1 MEITIHIAED
11 LARSLGH
18 ESGDLSR
25 RTLEALAIDG
35 HRSGE
40 LTEEQVRRIL
50 GYGTRMQVHEFLKE
64 HDVYLN
70 YGREGLEQDLQTL
83 SVPLQRFCRAF
94 WYLYVA
100 KRAAKSP

>member
-1 MEITIHIAED
+1 MEITIHIPED
-11 LARSLGH
+11 LARSLGQA
-18 ESGDLSR
+18 SGDLSR

-35 HRSGE
+35 YRSGE

-70 YGREGLEQDLQTL
+70 CGLEDLEQDLQTL
-83 SVPLQRFCRAF
+83 R
-94 WYLYVA
+94 
-100 KRAAKSP
+100 

>member
-1 MEITIHIAED
+1 MEITIHIPED
-11 LARSLGH
+11 LARSLGKQ
-18 ESGDLSR
+18 SGGLSR

-35 HRSGE
+35 YRSGE

-70 YGREGLEQDLQTL
+70 YGLQDLEQDLQTL
-83 SVPLQRFCRAF
+83 RQVHEKESARVE
-94 WYLYVA
+94 
-100 KRAAKSP
+100 

>member
-1 MEITIHIAED
+1 MEITIHIPED
-11 LARSLGH
+11 LARSLGQ

-35 HRSGE
+35 YRSGE

-70 YGREGLEQDLQTL
+70 YGLQDLEQDLQTL
-83 SVPLQRFCRAF
+83 RQVHEKESARAG
-94 WYLYVA
+94 
-100 KRAAKSP
+100 

>member
-1 MEITIHIAED
+1 MEITIHIPED

-35 HRSGE
+35 YRSGE

-50 GYGTRMQVHEFLKE
+50 GYSTRMQVHEFLKE

-70 YGREGLEQDLQTL
+70 YGLEDLEQDLQTL
-83 SVPLQRFCRAF
+83 RQVHEKESARTE
-94 WYLYVA
+94 
-100 KRAAKSP
+100 